1 MYNFMLIK
9 WNRKRTTTLS
19 LFFYLQRTMNNQQDD
34 TKKWKIHESL
44 KITET
49 ISKSTKSTANQNIKN
64 KHLFA
69 ISSLPA
75 LSVSFKDLTINT
87 MSRNNK
93 TRACLFV

>member
-34 TKKWKIHESL
+34 TKMILHESL

-49 ISKSTKSTANQNIKN
+49 ISKSTKSTANQNVKN
-64 KHLFA
+64 NHLFA

-75 LSVSFKDLTINT
+75 LAVSFKDLTINT
-87 MSRNNK
+87 VSRNNK